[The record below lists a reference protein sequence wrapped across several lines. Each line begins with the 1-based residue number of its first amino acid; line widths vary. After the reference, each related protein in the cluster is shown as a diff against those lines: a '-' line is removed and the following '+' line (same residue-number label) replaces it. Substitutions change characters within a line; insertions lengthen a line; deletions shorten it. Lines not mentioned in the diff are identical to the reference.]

1 VYRYI
6 EGVIIMQTVTLR
18 RTGLKMSRL
27 GFGTGTHGW
36 NGSSEET
43 RIGHQNLVNLMRL
56 GYEHGIT
63 FWDSADGY
71 GSHPH
76 LADALE
82 GIDRSSVTIL
92 TKSFSKSPDEI
103 RNDIKRYLKELRT
116 DYIDIL
122 LMHCISDPDWLR
134 KYTGAIEALKEARD
148 KGIVKGIGMS
158 CHALGALKTVASAD
172 WIDVILARIN
182 YDGIN
187 TDGKPYE
194 VMPVLKD
201 IYDAGKDIL
210 AMKVIGQGKL
220 NADVPKCMKFILS
233 LPYIDA
239 ITIGMTSE
247 AQLLQNVSLLNE
259 YTSNANASIR

>member
-1 VYRYI
+1 
-6 EGVIIMQTVTLR
+6 MQTVTLR

-36 NGSSEET
+36 NGGSEQT
-43 RIGHQNLVNLMRL
+43 RIGHQNLVNLIRL
-56 GYEHGIT
+56 GYKHGIT

-76 LADALE
+76 FADVLD
-82 GIDRSSVTIL
+82 GVDRSSVVIL
-92 TKSFSKSPDEI
+92 TKTFSRSPDAV
-103 RNDIKRYLKELRT
+103 RSDIPRYLKELRT
-116 DYIDIL
+116 NYIDIL
-122 LMHCISDPDWLR
+122 LMHCISESDWLKR
-134 KYTGAIEALKEARD
+134 YAGAIEVLKEARD

-158 CHALGALKTVASAD
+158 CHDFGALKTVASAD

-187 TDGKPYE
+187 MDAKPGDI
-194 VMPVLKD
+194 MPVLKD
-201 IYDAGKDIL
+201 IYDAGKDVL

-220 NADVPKCMKFILS
+220 YADVPKCLQFILG

-239 ITIGMTSE
+239 ITIGMNSE
-247 AQLLQNVSLLNE
+247 AQLLQNISLVNE
-259 YTSNANASIR
+259 YISGGRG